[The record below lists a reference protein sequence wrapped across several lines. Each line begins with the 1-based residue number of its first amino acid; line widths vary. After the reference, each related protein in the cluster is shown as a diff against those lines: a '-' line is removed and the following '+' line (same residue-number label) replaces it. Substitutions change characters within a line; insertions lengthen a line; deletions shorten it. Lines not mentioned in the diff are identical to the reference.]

1 MFIKLNF
8 MKKVVFIVL
17 LFVFIGCKNEETK
30 IIKTDDFELI
40 IAKEQKG
47 LLILFPEGGGSPE
60 NIKREFKIVEAA
72 AKKGVSLLM
81 VNFARKLWVED
92 EDCKNLSA
100 LIKSVI
106 KEQKLKTDNI
116 YIGGMSIGGNV
127 TLSLSQYMLKK
138 KMLPIKGVFIV
149 DSPID
154 LYGLYESSVKD
165 INNKTLSEER
175 LSEPKWIV
183 NYFEESFSKDSLLF
197 NIQKTSPITLKTNNY
212 SNISELKSKK
222 LRFYIEPDIDW
233 YENIRKTDFKSTNA
247 YTIQQ
252 LYGLLKESNWDGV
265 ELIESKNKGYR
276 SNGDRNPHSWSII
289 NVDNLLNWIL

>member
-1 MFIKLNF
+1 
-8 MKKVVFIVL
+8 MKKVVFIL
-17 LFVFIGCKNEETK
+17 LLLVFIGCKKEESK

-40 IAKEQKG
+40 IAKEQNG
-47 LLILFPEGGGSPE
+47 LLILFPGGGGSPE
-60 NIKREFKIVEAA
+60 NIKREFKIVDA
-72 AKKGVSLLM
+72 AKKKGISLLM

-92 EDCKNLSA
+92 EDCEKLSI

-106 KEQKLKTDNI
+106 KEQNLKTDNV

-127 TLSLSQYMLKK
+127 TLSLSQHLLKNNI
-138 KMLPIKGVFIV
+138 LPIKGTFIV

-154 LYGLYESSVKD
+154 LFGLYESSIKD
-165 INNKTLSEER
+165 INNKELSEER

-197 NIQKTSPITLKTNNY
+197 NIQKSSPVTLKTNNY
-212 SNISELKSKK
+212 SNISELKNKK

-252 LYGLLKESNWDGV
+252 LYVLLKESNWKAL
-265 ELIESKNKGYR
+265 ELKESKNKGYR

-289 NVDNLLNWIL
+289 NVDNLLNWILE

>member
-1 MFIKLNF
+1 
-8 MKKVVFIVL
+8 MKKVVFIVSL
-17 LFVFIGCKNEETK
+17 LVFIGCKNEEPK
-30 IIKTDDFELI
+30 IIKTNDFELI
-40 IAKEQKG
+40 IAKEQNG
-47 LLILFPEGGGSPE
+47 LLILFPGGGGSPE
-60 NIKREFKIVEAA
+60 NIKKEFKIVDA
-72 AKKGVSLLM
+72 AKNKGISLLM

-92 EDCKNLSA
+92 EDCEKLSA
-100 LIKSVI
+100 LINSLI
-106 KEQKLKTDNI
+106 KEQKLKTDNV
-116 YIGGMSIGGNV
+116 YMGGMSIGGNV
-127 TLSLSQYMLKK
+127 TLSLSQYLLKNNI
-138 KMLPIKGVFIV
+138 LPIKGAFIV

-154 LYGLYESSVKD
+154 LYGLYESSIKD
-165 INNKTLSEER
+165 INNKELSEER

-197 NIQKTSPITLKTNNY
+197 NIQYTSPITLKTNNY

-252 LYGLLKESNWDGV
+252 LYILLKESNWKGV

-289 NVDNLLNWIL
+289 NVDNLLNWILE